1 MGHTADLLSSVRTQ
15 IDADDVPLKEA
26 RTRLQL
32 VRDVAEGFPGSL
44 RTYASGSLAHHT
56 MNRPVTDG
64 DGGLVLDRRCYPRLG
79 PEGGNETPS
88 EVAGELC
95 ALLGPAIREMYPKA
109 RCGTSKRGPKLWFN
123 APVNGQDPTVDLVV
137 ALTRRDGDGLW
148 IPNLEKDRWEASHP
162 EGHVA
167 LFNAGPA
174 SLRQTRR
181 IVIRLLK
188 AWNKQYSSPGMSSFH
203 LSALAWEFIVSGLGV
218 PTALHTV
225 LDRAATRISRGYA
238 TPDPAGVSAPLKL
251 LLGRE
256 IVASRLRKAADAVA
270 EAIEH
275 DTDEVAVQMALHK
288 MFWKYIDDPTGG
300 GLARTADL
308 LRQRRPVPTTALG
321 LGGAAALVVPTRAYG
336 GRSLL

>member
-1 MGHTADLLSSVRTQ
+1 MGHTAELLSTVRTK

-26 RTRLQL
+26 RARLQL
-32 VRDVAEGFPGSL
+32 VRDLAEGFPGSL

-64 DGGLVLDRRCYPRLG
+64 DGGLVLDRRCYPKLG
-79 PEGGNETPS
+79 PEGGGETPT
-88 EVAGELC
+88 EVAEQLC
-95 ALLGPAIREMYPKA
+95 ARLGPAIRKTYPKA
-109 RCGTSKRGPKLWFN
+109 RCGTSKRGPKLSFN
-123 APVNGQDPTVDLVV
+123 APVDGQDPTVDLVV

-167 LFNAGPA
+167 LFNAGPTA
-174 SLRQTRR
+174 LRQTRR

-188 AWNKQYSSPGMSSFH
+188 AWNKQYSSLGLSSFH
-203 LSALAWEFIVSGLGV
+203 LSVLAWEFVVAGLGV

-225 LDRAATRISRGYA
+225 LDRAATRISRGCA
-238 TPDPAGVSAPLKL
+238 TSDPAGVSAPLKL
-251 LLGRE
+251 LLDRE
-256 IVASRLRKAADAVA
+256 IVATRLRKAADAVA

-275 DTDEVAVQMALHK
+275 DADEVAVQAALHK
-288 MFWKYIDDPTGG
+288 VFWKYIDDPAGG
-300 GLARTADL
+300 GLAGFADL
-308 LRQRRPVPTTALG
+308 LRQRRPVSTTALG

-336 GRSLL
+336 GRLPR

>member
-1 MGHTADLLSSVRTQ
+1 MGHTAEFLSAVRAQ

-26 RTRLQL
+26 RGRLHL
-32 VRDVAEGFPGSL
+32 VCDLAEDFPGAL
-44 RTYASGSLAHHT
+44 RSYSSGSLAQHT

-64 DGGLVLDRRCYPRLG
+64 DGGVVLDRRCYPKLG
-79 PEGGNETPS
+79 PEGGGETPT
-88 EVAGELC
+88 EVTEDLC
-95 ALLGPAIREMYPKA
+95 ALLGPAVRKTYPKA

-123 APVNGQDPTVDLVV
+123 APVDGQDPTVDLVV

-167 LFNAGPA
+167 VFNAGPA

-181 IVIRLLK
+181 ILIRLLK
-188 AWNKQYSSPGMSSFH
+188 AWNKQYSKPGMSSFH
-203 LSALAWEFIVSGLGV
+203 LSVLAWEFVAGGTGV

-225 LDRAATRISRGYA
+225 LDKAATRISRGYA

-251 LLGRE
+251 LLDRDL
-256 IVASRLRKAADAVA
+256 VATRLRKAADAVA

-275 DTDEVAVQMALHK
+275 DTDKIAVQAALSRV
-288 MFWKYIDDPTGG
+288 FWTYIDDPTGS
-300 GLARTADL
+300 GLAVAADL
-308 LRQRRPVPTTALG
+308 LRQRQPVSTTALG
-321 LGGAAALVVPTRAYG
+321 LGGTAALVVPTRAYG
-336 GRSLL
+336 GRSPR

>member
-1 MGHTADLLSSVRTQ
+1 MGHTADLLSTVRTM

-26 RTRLQL
+26 RGRLQL
-32 VRDVAEGFPGSL
+32 VRDLAEDFPGAL

-64 DGGLVLDRRCYPRLG
+64 DGGLVLDRRWYPKLG
-79 PEGGNETPS
+79 PEGGGETPT
-88 EVAGELC
+88 EVAEELC
-95 ALLGPAIREMYPKA
+95 ALLGPAVRATYPKA
-109 RCGTSKRGPKLWFN
+109 RCGTSKRGPKLWFG
-123 APVNGQDPTVDLVV
+123 APVDSQDPTVDLVV

-162 EGHVA
+162 EGHVT
-167 LFNAGPA
+167 LFNAGAA
-174 SLRQTRR
+174 SLRRTRR

-188 AWNKQYSSPGMSSFH
+188 AWNKQFSTPGMSSFH
-203 LSALAWEFIVSGLGV
+203 LSVLAWEFVVVGVGV
-218 PTALHTV
+218 PAALHAV

-256 IVASRLRKAADAVA
+256 VVASRLRKAADAIA
-270 EAIEH
+270 DAIEH
-275 DTDEVAVQMALHK
+275 DNDEVAVQAALSRV
-288 MFWKYIDDPTGG
+288 FWKYIDDPNRG
-300 GLARTADL
+300 GLAGAADL
-308 LRQRRPVPTTALG
+308 LRQRRPVSTTALG

-336 GRSLL
+336 GRPPQ

>member
-1 MGHTADLLSSVRTQ
+1 MGHTADLLSTVRTM

-26 RTRLQL
+26 RGRQQL
-32 VRDVAEGFPGSL
+32 VRDLAEDFPGAL

-64 DGGLVLDRRCYPRLG
+64 DGGLVLDRRWYPKLG
-79 PEGGNETPS
+79 PEGGGETPT
-88 EVAGELC
+88 EVAEELC
-95 ALLGPAIREMYPKA
+95 ALLGPAVRETYPKA
-109 RCGTSKRGPKLWFN
+109 RRGTSKRGPKLWFG
-123 APVNGQDPTVDLVV
+123 APVDGQDPTVDLVV

-167 LFNAGPA
+167 LFNADPA

-188 AWNKQYSSPGMSSFH
+188 AWNKQFSTPGMSSFH
-203 LSALAWEFIVSGLGV
+203 LSVLAWEFVGGGVGV
-218 PTALHTV
+218 PAALHMV
-225 LDRAATRISRGYA
+225 LDRAATRISRGYG

-256 IVASRLRKAADAVA
+256 VVASRLRKAADAVA

-275 DTDEVAVQMALHK
+275 DTDEVAVQAALSRV
-288 MFWKYIDDPTGG
+288 FWKYIDDPNGG
-300 GLARTADL
+300 GLAGAADL
-308 LRQRRPVPTTALG
+308 LRQRRPVSTRALG

-336 GRSLL
+336 GRLPR